1 MTGINGCQRK
11 AQWALGAG
19 IVTFVL
25 IVAPVR
31 SQVSADQSAK
41 VHSHLF
47 TANSTDTIPALMAKT
62 KGDVTVTRFENSG
75 LQSAMPE
82 MPGAPLFRVKELTC
96 ISSLAVVATAR
107 SGISHMT
114 SDKTFL
120 YTDWTFAVDE
130 VLKNSAKSPVNVDQL
145 ITVARPGGNLQIQGR
160 RVYAIDKNFSDF
172 QSGKSYL
179 LYLEYIPDTGAFR
192 AIQDNSFAIV
202 GTKVEHLTSNALFP
216 ELDDAGLDRV
226 RHDTMVSAT
235 QCPVS
240 EAKP

>member
-1 MTGINGCQRK
+1 MTGVNSCQRK
-11 AQWALGAG
+11 AHWALGAM
-19 IVTFVL
+19 IATLLL
-25 IVAPVR
+25 IVAPMR

-62 KGDVTVTRFENSG
+62 KSDVTVTRFENSG

-82 MPGAPLFRVKELTC
+82 TPGAPLFRVKELTC
-96 ISSLAVVATAR
+96 ISSLAVIATAR
-107 SGISHMT
+107 NGISHMT
-114 SDKTFL
+114 ADKTFL

-130 VLKNSAKSPVNVDQL
+130 VLKNNSRSPVNADQL
-145 ITVARPGGNLQIQGR
+145 ITVARPGGSLLTQGR

-192 AIQDNSFAIV
+192 ATQDNSFAIV
-202 GTKVEHLTSNALFP
+202 GTKIEHLTSNALFP
-216 ELDDAGLDRV
+216 ELDDAGLDHI
-226 RHDTMVSAT
+226 RHDTLVSAT